1 MKCQS
6 LITALM
12 VSTAMT
18 VSAFANVKIVA
29 PESGKQGQQQSAQSG
44 VVVEKIEILGNKRIP
59 VETITVYATIKI
71 GGRANDES
79 MDDSLKALYDTGLF
93 SDVKVTLN
101 GNVLRIEVVE
111 NPVINRI
118 AFENNSSFPDDKL
131 SPLLTLQPRQV
142 FTRSKL
148 QNDVDTIIQAYRALG
163 RFSATVEPKIIKRN
177 QNRIDLV
184 YVVSEGEHTKV
195 DKITFIGNKTFSDST
210 LRNVVNTSESKWWR
224 FFSTTD
230 TYDPE
235 KLSYDKELVRQY
247 YVNRGFID
255 VQVKTA
261 VAELSE
267 QRDSFFVSYTLK
279 EGIRYKYGTFKVV
292 SNITDVD
299 TDSLLASIDLD
310 PENWYSGREV
320 DKQILKLTKQLNDAD
335 FPFVDVKPR
344 VRRDRKAELVNIEF
358 VVDPAPRKIVEKVDI
373 RGNLRTRD
381 SVIRSEVTLLEG
393 DPMNQARYRETRQNI
408 EALGHFASV
417 ETEVV
422 PGSSPDKV
430 AIVVNV
436 EEKSTGNIIIGGG
449 YSSDDGA
456 TLELGLEET
465 NLGGSGRGLNVRV
478 ATGGK
483 TTAYSTSITQP
494 YFMNR
499 DWTLRAGVSFKERKT
514 RKIKEYAYKTDSYNA
529 SVFYDIDNHW
539 SQSLGYSYQNFRIG
553 FVGAKALASIK
564 KAKKKVVTSSVTHSI
579 TYADLDDRIN
589 PTDGYSATL
598 SNTYAGVGGTVKY
611 IQNVVDGRYY
621 HPISEN
627 KTLMLAGS
635 IGDIQG
641 FDGQKVRAQDRF
653 SLGGYNLRGFTA
665 GGAGP
670 RTAKGASLGG
680 TQLITGTSQVYFNDW
695 LPKEVGIKPY
705 VFMDA
710 GKITDPDTKLGAK
723 DFYKKS
729 VRSSYGLGWSW
740 KSPVGP
746 MEFSFARILKK
757 EAFDKTQRFR
767 FDLGFRF

>member
-1 MKCQS
+1 MRRYPFI
-6 LITALM
+6 LTLM
-12 VSTAMT
+12 VSTAIA
-18 VSAFANVKIVA
+18 SPAFAQVKLIA
-29 PESGKQGQQQSAQSG
+29 PENASGGAGQSEQQG
-44 VVVEKIEILGNKRIP
+44 VLVEKIEIVGNKRIP
-59 VETITVYATIKI
+59 TETITAYATVKI
-71 GGRANDES
+71 GTRANDEN
-79 MDDSLKALYDTGLF
+79 MDDSLKSLYDTGLF

-101 GNVLRIEVVE
+101 GNVLRFEVVE

-131 SPLLTLQPRQV
+131 APLLTLQPRQV

-148 QNDVDTIIQAYRALG
+148 QSDVDTILQAYRALG
-163 RFSATVEPKIIKRN
+163 RFSATVDPKIIKRN

-195 DKITFIGNKTFSDST
+195 NKITFIGNKTFSDST

-267 QRDSFFVSYTLK
+267 ERDSFFVSYALK
-279 EGIRYKYGTFKVV
+279 EGIRYKYGDFKVT
-292 SNITDVD
+292 SNIPDVD
-299 TDSLLASIDLD
+299 TDSLLAIINLD
-310 PENWYSGREV
+310 KEEWYSGRDVE
-320 DKQILKLTKQLNDAD
+320 KQVLAMTTQLNDSD
-335 FPFVDVKPR
+335 FPFVDIKPR
-344 VRRDRKAELVNIEF
+344 IRRDRKGQVVNIDF
-358 VVDPAPRKIVEKVDI
+358 IIDPAPRKIVEKIDI

-381 SVIRSEVTLLEG
+381 SVIRQEVTLLEG
-393 DPMNQARYRETRQNI
+393 DPMNQARYRESRGNI

-417 ETEVV
+417 ETEVI

-430 AIVVNV
+430 VIVVNV

-456 TLELGLEET
+456 TLELGLEES
-465 NLGGSGRGLNVRV
+465 NLGGSGKGLNVRV

-483 TTAYSTSITQP
+483 TTAYSLSVTHP

-499 DWTLRAGVSFKERKT
+499 DWTLRTGVSFKQRKT
-514 RKIKEYAYKTDSYNA
+514 RKVKEYAYKTDSYNA
-529 SVFYDIDNHW
+529 SVYYDIDKNW
-539 SQSLGYSYQNFRIG
+539 SQSVGYSYENFRIG
-553 FVGAKALASIK
+553 FIGAKALKSIK
-564 KAKKKVVTSSVTHSI
+564 NAKKRVVTSSVNHSI
-579 TYADLDDRIN
+579 TYAQLDDRIN

-598 SNTYAGVGGTVKY
+598 SNVYAGVGGNVKLL
-611 IQNVVDGRYY
+611 QNVVDGRYY
-621 HPISEN
+621 YPVSER
-627 KTLMLAGS
+627 KTLMLVGS
-635 IGDIQG
+635 VGHVKG
-641 FDGQKVRAQDRF
+641 LDGQKVRAQDRF
-653 SLGGYNLRGFTA
+653 SLGGHNLRGFTS

-670 RTAKGASLGG
+670 RTEKGAYIGG
-680 TQLITGTSQVYFNDW
+680 NRLVTATSQLYFNDW

-705 VFMDA
+705 AFADA
-710 GKITDPDTKLGAK
+710 GKITDPDVVLTAK
-723 DFYKKS
+723 DFNKGS

-757 EAFDKTQRFR
+757 EAYDKTQRFR